1 MAAYDGRHSRLGVLR
16 TAGVA
21 AIGLAAPY
29 VWTGNRAFGA
39 DEITV
44 ADVGGAPGAAIRK
57 AFCDPFEKATG
68 IRAASVAHESDPTT
82 QFKLLVDT
90 HSYIWDLCM
99 VTPAHVGYLSKPKD
113 YLEPLNIPLDEVPDL
128 VHGALT
134 PVWFGFS
141 VFATLLAYRTDKFGD
156 KGPNNW
162 ADFWDVVKFPGRR
175 GLYKGV
181 SGMIEAAL
189 MADGVPA
196 GKLYP
201 LDVDRAFRMLD
212 KIKSHVNV
220 WWTSGAQNTQ
230 ILQSGEIDMT
240 DTWGARAYAAIEG
253 GAPVKMVWTQGL
265 YSTDGWS
272 IPKGTPRADL
282 ARKFIRFCMQPEQQ
296 AIYSNTVANAPTN
309 QKAYEFIKPER
320 AKILATYP
328 ENLKGLAPTDD
339 IWWAQNRSKVVERFQ
354 DWLLS

>member
-1 MAAYDGRHSRLGVLR
+1 MTGRYSRRGILRGAGAAAV
-16 TAGVA
+16 
-21 AIGLAAPY
+21 GLAAPT
-29 VWTGNRAFGA
+29 VWTSERAFGA
-39 DEITV
+39 EEITV

-57 AFCDPFEKATG
+57 AFNEPFEKETG
-68 IRAASVAHESDPTT
+68 IRAASVGHDADPTT

-90 HSYIWDLCM
+90 KSYIWDLCM
-99 VTPAHVGYLSKPKD
+99 VTKAHVGYLTSPKD
-113 YLEPLNIPLDEVPDL
+113 YLEPLNIGADEVPGI
-128 VHGALT
+128 VPGMLT
-134 PVWFGFS
+134 NNWFGFS
-141 VFATLLAYRTDKFGD
+141 VFATILAYRTDKFGD

-162 ADFWDVVKFPGRR
+162 ADYWNVEKFPGRR

-181 SGMIEAAL
+181 AGMLECAL

-196 GKLYP
+196 DKLYP
-201 LDVDRAFRMLD
+201 IDVDRAFKMLD

-230 ILQSGEIDMT
+230 ILQSGEVDMT
-240 DTWGARAYAAIEG
+240 DTWGARVYAAIEG

-282 ARKFIRFCMQPEQQ
+282 ARKYVRFCMKPEQQ

-309 QKAYEFIKPER
+309 QNAFQFIKPER
-320 AKILATYP
+320 AKVLATSP
-328 ENLKGLAPTDD
+328 ENIKGLAPSDEA
-339 IWWAQNRSKVVERFQ
+339 WWAKNRSKVVERFN